1 MPSARAVPR
10 ALGAHPG
17 VAALWGVVLAP
28 AVVLAVFAA
37 LNDRLPGD
45 LSATRTV
52 QDWPFPGQ
60 PFADILRFLSGTEF
74 VVTIG
79 AVVAVA
85 AWLAGRRRPALV
97 LAAGL
102 AVMVLLQ
109 FGVKE
114 IVDRPRPSPD
124 LVDLRAGFT
133 SPSFPSG
140 HTMSPSYLYGF
151 LATAAFVFPLRARVR
166 VAVTG
171 VVVAFLVLGGLANVW
186 LGVHWTSDVV
196 GGYLWAAAVLVPTAW
211 IAFQNRL

>member
-1 MPSARAVPR
+1 M
-10 ALGAHPG
+10 
-17 VAALWGVVLAP
+17 VLAA
-28 AVVLAVFAA
+28 AVTLAVFAA

-45 LSATRTV
+45 LSASRTV
-52 QDWPFPGQ
+52 QGWPFPGQ

-79 AVVAVA
+79 AVLAVA
-85 AWLAGRRRPALV
+85 AWLAGHRRPALA

-114 IVDRPRPSPD
+114 IVDRPRPTPD
-124 LVDLRAGFT
+124 LVDLRSGFT

-151 LATAAFVFPLRARVR
+151 LAAAAFGIPFTGRVR
-166 VAVTG
+166 IAVTG
-171 VVVAFLVLGGLANVW
+171 FAAAFLALGGLANVW
-186 LGVHWTSDVV
+186 LGVHWASDVV
-196 GGYLWAAAVLVPTAW
+196 GGYLWAAAVLVPTVW
-211 IAFQNRL
+211 IAFRNRP

>member
-1 MPSARAVPR
+1 M
-10 ALGAHPG
+10 
-17 VAALWGVVLAP
+17 VLAA
-28 AVVLAVFAA
+28 AVTLAVFAA
-37 LNDRLPGD
+37 FNDRLPGD

-60 PFADILRFLSGTEF
+60 PFADILRFLSATEF

-79 AVVAVA
+79 AVLAVA
-85 AWLAGRRRPALV
+85 AWFAGHRRPALA

-151 LATAAFVFPLRARVR
+151 LAAAAFATPFTGRVR
-166 VAVTG
+166 IAFTG
-171 VVVAFLVLGGLANVW
+171 FAVAFLALGGLANVW
-186 LGVHWTSDVV
+186 LGVHWASDVV
-196 GGYLWAAAVLVPTAW
+196 GGYLWAVSVLVPTAW
-211 IAFQNRL
+211 IAFRNRL

>member
-1 MPSARAVPR
+1 MT
-10 ALGAHPG
+10 
-17 VAALWGVVLAP
+17 
-28 AVVLAVFAA
+28 LAVFAA

-79 AVVAVA
+79 AVLAVA
-85 AWLAGRRRPALV
+85 AWLAGHRRPALA

-114 IVDRPRPSPD
+114 IVDRPRPAPD
-124 LVDLRAGFT
+124 LVDLRSGFT

-151 LATAAFVFPLRARVR
+151 LAAAAFAIPFTGRVR
-166 VAVTG
+166 IAVTG
-171 VVVAFLVLGGLANVW
+171 FAVAFLVLGGLANVW
-186 LGVHWTSDVV
+186 LGVHWASDVV
-196 GGYLWAAAVLVPTAW
+196 GGYLWAAAVLVPTLW
-211 IAFQNRL
+211 IAFRNRL

>member
-10 ALGAHPG
+10 ALRARPG
-17 VAALWGVVLAP
+17 VAALWGVLLAA
-28 AVVLAVFAA
+28 AVTLAVFAA
-37 LNDRLPGD
+37 LHDRLPGD

-79 AVVAVA
+79 AVLAVA
-85 AWLAGRRRPALV
+85 AWLAGHRRPALA

-102 AVMVLLQ
+102 AVMVLFQ

-114 IVDRPRPSPD
+114 IVDRPRPTPD
-124 LVDLRAGFT
+124 LVDLRSGFT

-151 LATAAFVFPLRARVR
+151 LVTAALTSSLPTALRVG
-166 VAVTG
+166 VAVG
-171 VVVAFLVLGGLANVW
+171 AALFLLLGGLANVW
-186 LGVHWTSDVV
+186 LGVHWTSDVI
-196 GGYLWAAAVLVPTAW
+196 GGYLWALAVLIPAAW
-211 IAFQNRL
+211 VARPHRT